1 MHAAIA
7 VTTLQGGAI
16 VTETLRI
23 DTSLV
28 NEAAGRLEA
37 LAGEIPPPPAAFSPE
52 GADGLSVAIAGKV
65 TEVVAPVLAQLPVS
79 KEELTRYAQN
89 VMNAANTYD
98 ATDRQLAEE
107 ILKRLEQMDST
118 EGAGSPGGGGAS
130 TAAAATSAA
139 GSAAS
144 PMSGAAGA
152 ASQGGQLGQMM
163 GMPMQMAQQAAGMA
177 ASAPQG
183 LMQGVQGAVQQVSD
197 MAGKGDDAAPDSDET
212 APAADSQAAP
222 GDSAVERAPEPQPAV
237 PTNTTA
243 SSTEAEL

>member
-1 MHAAIA
+1 M
-7 VTTLQGGAI
+7 
-16 VTETLRI
+16 TETLRI

-37 LAGEIPPPPAAFSPE
+37 LAGEIPPPPTAFSPQ

-65 TEVVAPVLAQLPVS
+65 AEVVSPVLAQLPVT

-98 ATDRQLAEE
+98 TTDRQLAEE
-107 ILKRLEQMDST
+107 ILKRLEQMDSADGRG
-118 EGAGSPGGGGAS
+118 GASPGGGGAGS
-130 TAAAATSAA
+130 AAAATTSAA

-144 PMSGAAGA
+144 PAAGAAGA

-183 LMQGVQGAVQQVSD
+183 LMQGVQGAMQQVGQVSE
-197 MAGKGDDAAPDSDET
+197 MAGKDEQKPDGEGVESAD
-212 APAADSQAAP
+212 ADSQAAP
-222 GDSAVERAPEPQPAV
+222 GNTSGERVPDKQPAA
-237 PTNTTA
+237 TE
-243 SSTEAEL
+243 STETAL